1 MSSTIRGSSIARQ
14 GKDAKGTLKE
24 IINMVKLNK
33 YSIRLVIMLH
43 LWTFTPFNISNADYF
58 KIHWYNSLSIY
69 SEK

>member
-1 MSSTIRGSSIARQ
+1 MSSNVHGSSVARQ

-43 LWTFTPFNISNADYF
+43 LCTFKTPIIDT
-58 KIHWYNSLSIY
+58 K
-69 SEK
+69 K